1 MTFDIDETEID
12 LLKSLTP
19 YPRWFGAEFENSLN
33 YLLSVGI
40 AAKHQTG
47 WTKGYRHQ
55 EAINWLASLK
65 PPRIRTCKNCGG

>member
-1 MTFDIDETEID
+1 MSYNLTEDEIY
-12 LLKSLTP
+12 LLKTLTP

-47 WTKGYRHQ
+47 WARGSEHQ
-55 EAINWLASLK
+55 LALNWIKSLQ
-65 PPRIRTCKNCGG
+65 PPRIKTCKGCGQ